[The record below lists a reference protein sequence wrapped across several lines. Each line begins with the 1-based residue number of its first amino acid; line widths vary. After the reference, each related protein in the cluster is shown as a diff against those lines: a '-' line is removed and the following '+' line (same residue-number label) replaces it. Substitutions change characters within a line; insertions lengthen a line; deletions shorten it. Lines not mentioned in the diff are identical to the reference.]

1 MCCACLGASS
11 RAGSRL
17 PSSSSSCC
25 PWWPGDVPPPDY
37 RAGLRFPLTGPPTG
51 PRRRPSSLFPQGS
64 ARSVSRA
71 TPPQGCVYPL
81 GAPPASRHRS
91 WSFPRRYPGFFRAS
105 RGSWL
110 AHVNRELGEVA
121 ALRAPSTSGVVSS
134 PHLLSSLGGW
144 RGPSWLDARLEKTLR
159 PGGSREPLDPPYFY
173 GSRTSLSKLSIPVLA
188 ALRARCGRWC
198 SPARSRSLL
207 LACLALGLYMYI

>member
-1 MCCACLGASS
+1 MAS
-11 RAGSRL
+11 A
-17 PSSSSSCC
+17 
-25 PWWPGDVPPPDY
+25 PPPTDCAGVCAPS
-37 RAGLRFPLTGPPTG
+37 RSIRSRPAASAASPGNMPATRTRCAAFARAVEPHPAGLTAPELVVPEA
-51 PRRRPSSLFPQGS
+51 LS
-64 ARSVSRA
+64 ALS
-71 TPPQGCVYPL
+71 GI
-81 GAPPASRHRS
+81 
-91 WSFPRRYPGFFRAS
+91 FRAS

-144 RGPSWLDARLEKTLR
+144 RGPSWLDARIEKTLR

-173 GSRTSLSKLSIPVLA
+173 GSRTSLFKLSIPVLA

-207 LACLALGLYMYI
+207 LACLAFGLYVMYI

>member
-1 MCCACLGASS
+1 MS
-11 RAGSRL
+11 
-17 PSSSSSCC
+17 
-25 PWWPGDVPPPDY
+25 
-37 RAGLRFPLTGPPTG
+37 GLRH
-51 PRRRPSSLFPQGS
+51 
-64 ARSVSRA
+64 AKVSRDFA
-71 TPPQGCVYPL
+71 RAISHARFRT
-81 GAPPASRHRS
+81 APELVVPEALS
-91 WSFPRRYPGFFRAS
+91 GVFRAS

-134 PHLLSSLGGW
+134 PHLLSSLGGR
-144 RGPSWLDARLEKTLR
+144 RGPSWLKARIEKTLR

-173 GSRTSLSKLSIPVLA
+173 GSRTSLFKLSIPVLA

-207 LACLALGLYMYI
+207 LACLAFGLYMYI

>member
-1 MCCACLGASS
+1 MLDRARPRRQRPPGTCPRRGRGVPHPHELLS
-11 RAGSRL
+11 RSR
-17 PSSSSSCC
+17 
-25 PWWPGDVPPPDY
+25 
-37 RAGLRFPLTGPPTG
+37 RRRAAGLT
-51 PRRRPSSLFPQGS
+51 
-64 ARSVSRA
+64 
-71 TPPQGCVYPL
+71 
-81 GAPPASRHRS
+81 APELVVPEALS
-91 WSFPRRYPGFFRAS
+91 GVFRAS

-144 RGPSWLDARLEKTLR
+144 RGPSWLDARIEKTLR

-207 LACLALGLYMYI
+207 LACLAFGLYMYI

>member
-1 MCCACLGASS
+1 MWRYGEDARGTFVCSSTPTAVCPRVGGAQK
-11 RAGSRL
+11 AN
-17 PSSSSSCC
+17 P
-25 PWWPGDVPPPDY
+25 
-37 RAGLRFPLTGPPTG
+37 
-51 PRRRPSSLFPQGS
+51 S
-64 ARSVSRA
+64 ARKCPPGGDISPA
-71 TPPQGCVYPL
+71 T
-81 GAPPASRHRS
+81 
-91 WSFPRRYPGFFRAS
+91 PGFFALRAS

-144 RGPSWLDARLEKTLR
+144 RGPSWLDAWLEKTLR

>member
-1 MCCACLGASS
+1 MVRDGSLGCGGCELVAQSSFLSRCFSICALSSAFGAICVTRHSS
-11 RAGSRL
+11 
-17 PSSSSSCC
+17 
-25 PWWPGDVPPPDY
+25 PGVCVSTW
-37 RAGLRFPLTGPPTG
+37 RSAGLT
-51 PRRRPSSLFPQGS
+51 
-64 ARSVSRA
+64 
-71 TPPQGCVYPL
+71 
-81 GAPPASRHRS
+81 APELVVPEALS
-91 WSFPRRYPGFFRAS
+91 GVFRAP

-173 GSRTSLSKLSIPVLA
+173 GSRTSLFKLSIPVLA

-207 LACLALGLYMYI
+207 LACLAFGLYMYI

>member
-1 MCCACLGASS
+1 MV
-11 RAGSRL
+11 
-17 PSSSSSCC
+17 
-25 PWWPGDVPPPDY
+25 VPVSPQPE
-37 RAGLRFPLTGPPTG
+37 PTMW
-51 PRRRPSSLFPQGS
+51 R
-64 ARSVSRA
+64 
-71 TPPQGCVYPL
+71 PL
-81 GAPPASRHRS
+81 GKPPLFHDQSSPYVEYVGS
-91 WSFPRRYPGFFRAS
+91 WLVVPEALSGVFRAS

-207 LACLALGLYMYI
+207 LACLAFGLYMYI

>member
-1 MCCACLGASS
+1 MD
-11 RAGSRL
+11 RR
-17 PSSSSSCC
+17 
-25 PWWPGDVPPPDY
+25 
-37 RAGLRFPLTGPPTG
+37 LRFPLTGPPTG
-51 PRRRPSSLFPQGS
+51 PRRRPSSLFPRARRDLCHAPLLPRVCVSTWRS
-64 ARSVSRA
+64 AGL
-71 TPPQGCVYPL
+71 T
-81 GAPPASRHRS
+81 APELVVPEALS
-91 WSFPRRYPGFFRAS
+91 GVFRAS

-207 LACLALGLYMYI
+207 LACLAFGLYMYI

>member
-1 MCCACLGASS
+1 MAS
-11 RAGSRL
+11 A
-17 PSSSSSCC
+17 
-25 PWWPGDVPPPDY
+25 PPPTDCAGVCAPS
-37 RAGLRFPLTGPPTG
+37 RSIRSHPAASAASPGNMPATRTRCAASARAVGVCVSTWRSAGLT
-51 PRRRPSSLFPQGS
+51 
-64 ARSVSRA
+64 
-71 TPPQGCVYPL
+71 
-81 GAPPASRHRS
+81 APELVVPEALS
-91 WSFPRRYPGFFRAS
+91 GVFRAP

-134 PHLLSSLGGW
+134 PHLLSSLGGR
-144 RGPSWLDARLEKTLR
+144 RGPSWLKARIEKTLR

-173 GSRTSLSKLSIPVLA
+173 GSRTSLFKLSIPVLA

-207 LACLALGLYMYI
+207 LACLAFGLYMYI